1 MTTMQLFAQYVQQR
15 YMALLQKVQA
25 QERGTGGLTMVD
37 RDRLIELLKDQ
48 NCQSPMICDEK
59 CKYAHSKSC
68 YEERIADHLLA
79 NGVIVPP
86 CKVGDTVY
94 YVDDFTEETEECKV
108 YGFAV
113 VNSKF
118 QLLVDNGVE
127 KFVATKWYN
136 TKEEAEAK
144 LKEMKEDG

>member
-1 MTTMQLFAQYVQQR
+1 MT
-15 YMALLQKVQA
+15 
-25 QERGTGGLTMVD
+25 D
-37 RDRLIELLKDQ
+37 RDRLIELIEQAEGQINNDMPSIEQ
-48 NCQSPMICDEK
+48 
-59 CKYAHSKSC
+59 
-68 YEERIADHLLA
+68 IADYLLA

-108 YGFAV
+108 YGIAV
-113 VNSKF
+113 VNGKF
-118 QLLVDNGVE
+118 KLLVDNSVE

-144 LKEMKEDG
+144 LKEMKGKG